1 MIYFILYIFIL
12 MKTTISW
19 LLLGTFLVST
29 STFAGLEQIPVNTVA
44 SDASVEKI
52 AMPYYGNS
60 NVKYQYDEKALKT
73 IHDKNSSL
81 IEVSCQSEDVFK
93 NLGVNAG
100 SIKINNIWFSKN
112 DLDITV
118 DAKNCS
124 FYAGRSVWTQPSQ
137 GTTDEK
143 ALAAAK
149 KFVDEVFGD
158 KGIVSVPTLGKPIIS
173 MRDNGGMYPMPMMVK
188 EWDMKSD
195 SALSSVTLIKDDK
208 DEKINVQYN
217 SITIIYPYVI
227 GGTAIYNNYGGGK
240 MGISITVDGNG
251 VSYANVPLLAFKGIS
266 KTAEKNTFEGL
277 KKFISQW
284 GNNAYYGSNGAEAT
298 VKLDTPERVLVYFNY
313 YTPNAGTP
321 RNFISDG
328 IRLGSNVRQDMYSQ
342 QNYEMIV
349 SDYIIGNNNNAILM
363 DASVSST
370 EKTVAKPIRKNIP
383 TKKLFKKKAVVPA
396 AM

>member
-1 MIYFILYIFIL
+1 
-12 MKTTISW
+12 MKTTLSW
-19 LLLGTFLVST
+19 LLLGTILVST
-29 STFAGLEQIPVNTVA
+29 STFAGLEQIPVTTV
-44 SDASVEKI
+44 SNDAAVEKI

-60 NVKYQYDEKALKT
+60 NIKYQYDAEALKS
-73 IHDKNSSL
+73 IYNKDSSL

-93 NLGVNAG
+93 NLWVNAW

-124 FYAGRSVWTQPSQ
+124 FYAGRSVWTQPAQ

-149 KFVDEVFGD
+149 KFVDDVFGAQ
-158 KGIVSVPTLGKPIIS
+158 GIVSVPTLGKPIIS

-188 EWDMKSD
+188 EGDMKSD
-195 SALSSVTLIKDDK
+195 SALSSVTLIKDTK
-208 DEKINVQYN
+208 EEKIDVQYN
-217 SITIIYPYVI
+217 SITIVYPYVV

-251 VSYANVPLLAFKGIS
+251 ISYANVPLLAFKWIS

-277 KKFISQW
+277 KKFVAQW
-284 GNNAYYGSNGAEAT
+284 GNNPYYGSNGAEAT

-313 YTPNAGTP
+313 YNPNGGTQ

-328 IRLGSNVRQDMYSQ
+328 IRLGSNMRQDMYSQ
-342 QNYEMIV
+342 LNYEMII
-349 SDYIIGNNNNAILM
+349 SDFIIGNNNNPVLM
-363 DASVSST
+363 DTSVSPT

-383 TKKLFKKKAVVPA
+383 TKKLFKKKVVVSA
-396 AM
+396 GM

>member
-1 MIYFILYIFIL
+1 
-12 MKTTISW
+12 MKTTLSW
-19 LLLGTFLVST
+19 LLLGTILVST
-29 STFAGLEQIPVNTVA
+29 STFAGLEQIPVTTV
-44 SDASVEKI
+44 SNDAAVEKI

-60 NVKYQYDEKALKT
+60 NIKYQYDAEALKS
-73 IHDKNSSL
+73 IYNKDSSL

-93 NLGVNAG
+93 NLWVNAW

-124 FYAGRSVWTQPSQ
+124 FYAGRSVWTQPAQ

-149 KFVDEVFGD
+149 KFVDDVFGAQ
-158 KGIVSVPTLGKPIIS
+158 GIVSVPTLGKPIIS

-188 EWDMKSD
+188 EGDMKSD
-195 SALSSVTLIKDDK
+195 SALSSVTLIKDTK
-208 DEKINVQYN
+208 EEKIDVQYN
-217 SITIIYPYVI
+217 SITIVYPYVV

-251 VSYANVPLLAFKGIS
+251 ISYANVPLLAFKWIS

-277 KKFISQW
+277 KKFVAQW
-284 GNNAYYGSNGAEAT
+284 GNNPYYGSNGAEAT
-298 VKLDTPERVLVYFNY
+298 VKLNTPERVLVYFNY
-313 YTPNAGTP
+313 YNPNGGTQ

-328 IRLGSNVRQDMYSQ
+328 IRLGSNMRQDMYSQ
-342 QNYEMIV
+342 LNYEMII
-349 SDYIIGNNNNAILM
+349 SDFIIGNNNNPVLM
-363 DASVSST
+363 DTSVSPT

-383 TKKLFKKKAVVPA
+383 TKKLFKKKVVVSA
-396 AM
+396 GM